1 MNIFI
6 LAAGKGTRL
15 GVHNKNKPKCLF
27 KIDNISLIER
37 NLIIFRKARLNPILI
52 TGYEKEKLDFLN
64 LKSVYNPEYS
74 ETNMLWSLY
83 KAISYMNEGFLICYG
98 DILVNLNLVIKL
110 INLKNGIGCVVDED
124 WLSYWKLRFKNP
136 LDDAESL
143 VINKLGYIKNI
154 GNKVKNIQEIQA
166 QYIGF
171 LKVSGNYV
179 NIFKEYLQT
188 YCERK
193 KTKDIAKKA
202 YITDFLQYL
211 INQNVRIKAVRTN
224 GGWIEIDTFSDLLAA
239 KISGRLQKI
248 DYLKKKSVI

>member
-15 GVHNKNKPKCLF
+15 GIHNKNNPKCLF
-27 KIDNISLIER
+27 KVGKLSLIER
-37 NLIIFRKARLNPILI
+37 NLILFRKARLNPILI
-52 TGYEKEKLDFLN
+52 TGYEKEKLNYLN
-64 LKSVYNPEYS
+64 LKSIYNSEYS

-83 KAISYMNEGFLICYG
+83 KAINYMHKDFLICYG
-98 DILVNLNLVIKL
+98 DILVNLNLVKKL
-110 INLKNGIGCVVDED
+110 INLKNAIGCVIDED
-124 WLSYWKLRFKNP
+124 WLGYWKLRFKNP

-143 VINKLGYIKNI
+143 LINKLGYIENI
-154 GNKVKNIQEIQA
+154 GNKVKNIEEIQG

-179 NIFKEYLQT
+179 NIFKEYLQK
-188 YCERK
+188 YCENK
-193 KTKDIAKKA
+193 KTKNIAMKS

-211 INQNVRIKAVRTN
+211 INQNVKIKAVKTK

-239 KISGRLQKI
+239 KKSGRLR
-248 DYLKKKSVI
+248 VINHY